1 MSLAITVKSKPI
13 HPDWAPMV
21 KNFFDGWGEALAD
34 AHLKW
39 VFLVLEYT
47 QKYSRV
53 DTGRSRA
60 AWTKI
65 MDKYGYDYQR
75 SMPIGP
81 RQDEDAISEGKGMGS
96 FYDDPFNTTI
106 VNNVNYVD
114 PMNRRYGLFGWAP
127 ARATLPE
134 GRMGEIS
141 GRLGKRVKLFGV
153 NEYGNRV
160 TAGIRFEEKVPLF
173 ESYGQTVFQKIADNA
188 KVAFEDGETFS
199 PKEIDWVENDPPMSL

>member
-1 MSLAITVKSKPI
+1 MSLAITVKSKPD
-13 HPDWAPMV
+13 HATWAPML
-21 KNFFDGWGEALAD
+21 KDFFGDWADALAD

-60 AWTKI
+60 AWTPI

-81 RQDEDAISEGKGMGS
+81 RQDDDALMEGKGLGQ
-96 FYDDPFNTTI
+96 FYDDPFNTVI

-114 PMNRRYGLFGWAP
+114 PMNQRYGLFGWAP
-127 ARATLPE
+127 ARNESGKL
-134 GRMGEIS
+134 GREKVHNL
-141 GRLGKRVKLFGV
+141 RFDVKKKTFLDK
-153 NEYGNRV
+153 
-160 TAGIRFEEKVPLF
+160 GIRFEEKVPLF

-188 KVAFEDGETFS
+188 KEAFESGETFQ
-199 PKEIDWVENDPPMSL
+199 PTEIERVENDPPMSL

>member
-1 MSLAITVKSKPI
+1 MSLAITIQASPSHKEWPSTLKGFFE
-13 HPDWAPMV
+13 DWA
-21 KNFFDGWGEALAD
+21 DALQD

-60 AWTKI
+60 AWTPI

-75 SMPIGP
+75 SMPIGA

-114 PMNRRYGLFGWAP
+114 PMNRLYGIFGWAP
-127 ARATLPE
+127 SRGVSKRGL
-134 GRMGEIS
+134 S
-141 GRLGKRVKLFGV
+141 KDLKRVKL
-153 NEYGNRV
+153 ER
-160 TAGIRFEEKVPLF
+160 GIRFEEKVPLF

-188 KVAFEDGETFS
+188 KAAFEDGKTFE
-199 PKEIDWVENDPPMSL
+199 PKEIERVENDPPMSL